1 MSAELT
7 TTNPAAII
15 PAGSKGV
22 QLTSLEDMFRF
33 ARAVSNSG
41 LAPKGIQTP
50 EAIMI
55 AVQYGLEIG
64 LSPMAALQS
73 ISVINGRP
81 TVWGDAALA
90 LCQGHA
96 DFEDIEETVSDGVA
110 TCKIKRKGRAECVR
124 QFSEADAKK
133 AGLWGKSGP
142 WQQYPNRML
151 QVRARSF
158 ALRDTFADI
167 LKGIG
172 ISEEVRDY
180 SATTKPE
187 IKKAEGLV
195 LPDPEPTQ
203 QEPEPQPE
211 TIEIETSEEK
221 DADGNFK
228 F

>member
-1 MSAELT
+1 MSTE
-7 TTNPAAII
+7 II
-15 PAGSKGV
+15 PAGSRGV

-33 ARAVSNSG
+33 SRAVANSG
-41 LAPKGIQTP
+41 LAPKGMQTP

-96 DFEDIEETVSDGVA
+96 DFEDIEETVKNGVA
-110 TCKIKRKGRAECVR
+110 TCKIKRKGRSECVR
-124 QFSEADAKK
+124 QFGEADAKK

-142 WQQYPNRML
+142 WQQYPERML
-151 QVRARSF
+151 QLRARAF
-158 ALRDTFADI
+158 ALRDSFADL

-172 ISEEVRDY
+172 ISDEVRDY
-180 SATTKPE
+180 SKTAKPE
-187 IKKAEGLV
+187 IKKAKGIV
-195 LPDPEPTQ
+195 LPNQDPG
-203 QEPEPQPE
+203 PEPQQEIDATEAEIIAE
-211 TIEIETSEEK
+211 TTEER